1 MEPPPKTKETKP
13 IQQRRLFFF
22 WKEDHPRFLID
33 SKSDPPSPFIT
44 IPIHLAAVAVVGVTI
59 VRIAVVRVRVRVR
72 VRVVVS
78 WFVEEVRLGSDG
90 RREEQQSQDE
100 NGDQLAIHLFVF
112 FCPALMKLNKSIDDN
127 GRHEGSHLGLE
138 VKLEVK

>member
-22 WKEDHPRFLID
+22 LERGPSTISHRLEIRSSITVYYHPDPSSGRSSCRGND
-33 SKSDPPSPFIT
+33 CKDRSSKGKSKGKSKGSSE
-44 IPIHLAAVAVVGVTI
+44 LVCRRSAA
-59 VRIAVVRVRVRVR
+59 RIGRPTRGTA
-72 VRVVVS
+72 
-78 WFVEEVRLGSDG
+78 EP
-90 RREEQQSQDE
+90 RRERRPV
-100 NGDQLAIHLFVF
+100 GDSFVF